1 MRGRVCD
8 GGNKIAVNGC
18 LLSDM
23 VSKEEKLEVDGRT
36 IAISNLDKVLYPGG
50 RFTKARVIDYYV
62 RIGKYLLPHL
72 KNRPVTLKRFP
83 NGVFGDFFYEKDAPA
98 FTPDWIETFPV
109 PRRER
114 SGQDIRYILV
124 NDLATLVWLA
134 NLASLEI
141 HPFLHQAPKINQPT
155 AMVFDCDP
163 GEDANVLSCARVAF
177 MLRDLLKELSLDS
190 WSKVSGSKGLQVYV
204 PLNTVTSYGQTQA
217 LAKAIAEILVQRQPK
232 LITAQM
238 PKALRRRK
246 VFIDWS
252 QNSDFK
258 TTVAVY
264 SLRAK
269 SHKPLVSMPVSWKE
283 LETAVSANNS
293 ESLYFDP
300 SEAIARAEAIGDLF
314 RPVLSKK
321 QSLPNE
327 LIGAP
332 SSAKP
337 KRLVSRRTKS
347 RGLSRSRQGSRRR
360 FSIVRR
366 GLSSF
371 EINLEGNKVLR
382 TWAIKAR
389 LPMRK
394 LHAATFLG
402 EHHLTEA
409 DFNKGAA
416 VRGSNRVWDVG
427 TYEVIEG
434 DFRSREFRIFL
445 QGAKTMGEWTVTAVD
460 EPGRWRWQKS
470 GHPTGQSKRTKR
482 PARKMSA

>member
-1 MRGRVCD
+1 M
-8 GGNKIAVNGC
+8 A
-18 LLSDM
+18 
-23 VSKEEKLEVDGRT
+23 SKEQKLKIDGRT
-36 IAISNLDKVLYPGG
+36 ITVSNLDKVLYPGG

-62 RIGKYLLPHL
+62 RIAKYLLPHL

-114 SGQDIRYILV
+114 KGEFIRYVLI
-124 NDLATLVWLA
+124 NDLPTLVWLA
-134 NLASLEI
+134 NLANLEI
-141 HPFLHQAPKINQPT
+141 HPFLHRAPHIDQPT
-155 AMVFDCDP
+155 SMVFDCDP
-163 GEDANVLSCARVAF
+163 GEGANLLSCARVAF
-177 MLRDLLKELSLDS
+177 MLRDLLKELRLDS
-190 WSKVSGSKGLQVYV
+190 WPKVSGSKGLQVYV
-204 PLNTVTSYGQTQA
+204 PLNTATTYEATQA
-217 LAKAIAEILVQRQPK
+217 LAKALAEILAQRQPK

-269 SHKPLVSMPVSWKE
+269 SHKPLVSMPVSWQE
-283 LETAVSANNS
+283 LEKAVSANNA

-300 SEAIARAEAIGDLF
+300 NEAITRAEEIGDLF

-321 QSLPNE
+321 QLLANE
-327 LIGAP
+327 IISALP
-332 SSAKP
+332 SSAKQ
-337 KRLVSRRTKS
+337 KRPLAPRTKS
-347 RGLSRSRQGSRRR
+347 SGLSRSRQGSRRR

-366 GLSSF
+366 GISSF
-371 EINLEGNKVLR
+371 EINLEGNRVLR

-402 EHHLTEA
+402 ERHLTKA
-409 DFNKGAA
+409 DFDAA
-416 VRGSNRVWDVG
+416 AGRGKNIVWDVG

-434 DFRSREFRIFL
+434 GFRSGEFRIYL
-445 QGAKTMGEWTVTAVD
+445 QGAKTVGGEWTVTAVD
-460 EPGRWRWQKS
+460 ESGRWRWQKT
-470 GHPTGQSKRTKR
+470 GHLAGKSNRTKH
-482 PARKMSA
+482 PARKIRAQNQS

>member
-1 MRGRVCD
+1 MTT
-8 GGNKIAVNGC
+8 
-18 LLSDM
+18 
-23 VSKEEKLEVDGRT
+23 KEQKLEVNGRT
-36 IAISNLDKVLYPGG
+36 IAISNLDKVLYPGH
-50 RFTKARVIDYYV
+50 RFTKAKVIDYYI
-62 RIGKYLLPHL
+62 RIAKYLLPHL

-114 SGQDIRYILV
+114 RGQDIRYILI
-124 NDLATLVWLA
+124 NDVPTLVWLA
-134 NLASLEI
+134 NLANLEI
-141 HPFLHQAPKINQPT
+141 HPFLHRAPKIDQPT
-155 AMVFDCDP
+155 SIVFDCDP
-163 GEDANVLSCARVAF
+163 GEGANILSCARVAF
-177 MLRDLLKELSLDS
+177 MLRDLLKELRLDS
-190 WSKVSGSKGLQVYV
+190 WPKVSGSKGLQVYV
-204 PLNTVTSYGQTQA
+204 PLNTAATYDVTQV
-217 LAKAIAEILVQRQPK
+217 LAKGIAEILAQRHPR

-238 PKALRRRK
+238 AKALRRRK

-283 LETAVSANNS
+283 LEKALSANNA

-300 SEAIARAEAIGDLF
+300 GQAIARAEKLGDLF
-314 RPVLSKK
+314 GPVLSKK
-321 QSLPNE
+321 QLLPNE
-327 LIGAP
+327 LISAP
-332 SSAKP
+332 SSAKQ
-337 KRLVSRRTKS
+337 KRPVARQTKS
-347 RGLSRSRQGSRRR
+347 YGPGRSRQGSRRR

-371 EINLEGNKVLR
+371 EINLEGNKVVM

-394 LHAATFLG
+394 LYAATFLG
-402 EHHLTEA
+402 ERRLVEA
-409 DFNKGAA
+409 NFDATAA
-416 VRGSNRVWDVG
+416 GRGKDAVWDVG

-434 DFRSREFRIFL
+434 NFRSGEFRIYL
-445 QGAKTMGEWTVTAVD
+445 QGAKTRGEWTVTAVD
-460 EPGRWRWQKS
+460 ETGEWRWQKS
-470 GHPTGQSKRTKR
+470 GNASAKSKKTKGR
-482 PARKMSA
+482 ARKISA

>member
-1 MRGRVCD
+1 
-8 GGNKIAVNGC
+8 
-18 LLSDM
+18 M
-23 VSKEEKLEVDGRT
+23 VSKEQKLEVDGRT
-36 IAISNLDKVLYPGG
+36 IAISNWDKVLYPGG
-50 RFTKARVIDYYV
+50 RFTKANVIDYYV
-62 RIGKYLLPHL
+62 RIAKYLLPHL

-98 FTPDWIETFPV
+98 FTPDWIKTFPV

-114 SGQDIRYILV
+114 KGEFIHYVLI
-124 NDLATLVWLA
+124 NDLPTLVWLA

-141 HPFLHQAPKINQPT
+141 HPFLHRAPKINQPT
-155 AMVFDCDP
+155 SMVFDCDP
-163 GEDANVLSCARVAF
+163 GEGANVLSCARVAF

-190 WSKVSGSKGLQVYV
+190 WPKVSGSKGLQVYV
-204 PLNTVTSYGQTQA
+204 PLHTATTYEVTQP
-217 LAKAIAEILVQRQPK
+217 LAKGIAEILAQRQPK

-258 TTVAVY
+258 TTVAVS

-283 LETAVSANNS
+283 LEKALSASNA

-300 SEAIARAEAIGDLF
+300 SEAISRVQELGDLF
-314 RPVLSKK
+314 KPVLSKK
-321 QSLPNE
+321 QFLPNE
-327 LIGAP
+327 LTSSP
-332 SSAKP
+332 LSAKQ

-347 RGLSRSRQGSRRR
+347 SGLTRSRQGSRRR

-366 GLSSF
+366 GSSSF
-371 EINLEGNKVLR
+371 EINLEGNKVVM
-382 TWAIKAR
+382 TCAIRAR

-394 LHAATFLG
+394 LYAATFLG
-402 EHHLTEA
+402 ERRLVEA
-409 DFNKGAA
+409 NFDATAA
-416 VRGSNRVWDVG
+416 GRGKDAVWDVG

-434 DFRSREFRIFL
+434 NFRSGEFRIYL
-445 QGAKTMGEWTVTAVD
+445 QGAKTRGEWTVTAVD
-460 EPGRWRWQKS
+460 ESGRWRWQKS
-470 GHPTGQSKRTKR
+470 GIASAKSKKTKGR
-482 PARKMSA
+482 ARKISA